1 MTPDARFGGR
11 WTMGADAL
19 HAVASSGGFRHVP
32 AGRLHAVSGEGLVAG
47 RSVCL
52 AAVALLDP
60 AEWSWPEDP
69 DEADDAAGPLCWICL
84 ALTA

>member
-1 MTPDARFGGR
+1 MTAGRGLAAR
-11 WTMGADAL
+11 WTVGAEAL

-32 AGRLHAVSGEGLVAG
+32 VGRLHAVSGDGLVAG

-69 DEADDAAGPLCWICL
+69 DEADDAAGTLCWICL